1 MVSSSAACQ
10 LLSCACHDDVMGGES
25 NLRACSGVAGECNGE
40 RVGEMNGDEL
50 ENMMMGHR
58 DRSSVDY

>member
-1 MVSSSAACQ
+1 
-10 LLSCACHDDVMGGES
+10 MGGES

-50 ENMMMGHR
+50 ENMLMGHR